1 MKGKLIGFNCFEGK
15 KEGSGKWC
23 NVYFALDMPE
33 GGFGVRVER
42 FMCRPEV
49 LPKLDK
55 SIVNQEFI
63 ISTRNNFISDLYQ
76 LPLNN

>member
-1 MKGKLIGFNCFEGK
+1 
-15 KEGSGKWC
+15 
-23 NVYFALDMPE
+23 MPE

-49 LPKLDK
+49 LPRIDK
-55 SIVNQEFI
+55 SILNQEFI

-76 LPLNN
+76 LPLHN